1 MDTSSTTTTFD
12 TESVS
17 SIPPLSYSTLSHSSA
32 QAKQSDEHLLVGTV
46 SFLIIILLVILMVFV
61 YKKRQLKRQPQVNKQ
76 DPENTKK
83 PFQEIDL
90 DNFDIGNID
99 SLAPWE
105 RNAHLWINEQILS
118 IKNENYE

>member
-1 MDTSSTTTTFD
+1 LIASPSSL
-12 TESVS
+12 E
-17 SIPPLSYSTLSHSSA
+17 LSTA
-32 QAKQSDEHLLVGTV
+32 QAKQSDDGKLLLVVSV
-46 SFLIIILLVILMVFV
+46 SFLIIILLVILMVLVFR
-61 YKKRQLKRQPQVNKQ
+61 KRQLKRQSPEQV
-76 DPENTKK
+76 PANTQE